1 LIENF
6 AGATRELPMP
16 KVHANGID
24 IYYEVM
30 GAGEPLLLIAGFAS
44 DLTIWSKVAPSLAEQ
59 YQVIGFD
66 NRGVGRSSAPDSPY
80 SIRQM
85 ADDAAALLD
94 QIGVKKAHVAGHS
107 MGGMIAQE
115 LAIAHTEKVASLVLL
130 GTCAKPDECNKA
142 IIECWGELP
151 RQVDP
156 ATAVRISL
164 PWIYT
169 NRFYSRPK
177 AIQQVIDLVVAS
189 PFPSTPQGI
198 YHQSRA
204 VMGFDTSDRLSLIR
218 CPTLVL
224 AGEEDILL
232 PVPCSEELAR
242 GIPGAELAVLANTG
256 HGMLIETPDAVAEA
270 MLNFLARP
278 FA

>member
-1 LIENF
+1 
-6 AGATRELPMP
+6 MP

-24 IYYEVM
+24 IYYELK

-44 DLTIWSKVAPSLAEQ
+44 DLTIWSKVLSSLAEQ
-59 YQVIGFD
+59 YQVIVFD
-66 NRGVGRSSAPDSPY
+66 NRGVGRSSAPDSSY
-80 SIRQM
+80 SIGQM
-85 ADDAAALLD
+85 AEDGAALLD
-94 QIGVKKAHVAGHS
+94 KIGVKAAHVAGHS

-115 LAIAHTEKVASLVLL
+115 LAVAHPDVVASLLLL
-130 GTCAKPDECNKA
+130 GTCAKPDERNKA

-156 ATAVRISL
+156 ATAVRVSL

-189 PFPSTPQGI
+189 PFPSTPHGI

-204 VMGFDTSDRLSLIR
+204 VMGFDTSDRLKLIR

-224 AGEEDILL
+224 AGKEDILL
-232 PVPCSEELAR
+232 PVPWSEELAR
-242 GIPGAELAVLANTG
+242 GIPGAELVVLENTG
-256 HGMLIETPDAVAEA
+256 HGMLIETPDAVTSA
-270 MLNFLARP
+270 MLGFLSRQEKK
-278 FA
+278 